1 MPAPLAALGGI
12 FGKGALMG
20 GRAAL
25 AGAGRQAAM
34 GAARQTITGG
44 IREGVRGAAR
54 GAVKRTL
61 GGRKGKMKSPLRE
74 GESGTVKGGGGGGGA
89 IVPRGGAL
97 VPAIN
102 TSAIVPAPK
111 SETVVAKK
119 SSSGDEGDAAIIS
132 SLDNIKSLLE
142 QIVSIEE
149 EEQKNIKD
157 RILSASR
164 EKERAARDAEQEK
177 QEEDRVRKARKKP
190 ENPIVKGAKKA
201 VKGIWGLIS
210 DFVKDFILYKILDW
224 FGDPKNK
231 KNVQRIVE
239 FFQGAIKFFGAVFEF
254 ISNRFSEFIA
264 VMGPAL
270 KIFGAFLTPL
280 LDLITLKWLTNPEEF
295 LKNIL
300 NIPKVLFEAI
310 PELFKALANFIS
322 FGLFN
327 KLGEWVGNIL
337 SNFNP
342 LKLLG
347 FGGDDKETV
356 EGGTEKPPVQEKPKE
371 NSGGGMMSMLNPMN
385 WFGGGDK
392 QTVDTESL
400 PKLKEGGI
408 VSPPAGANGVNGT
421 DGSSGANGVNGT
433 DGSSGSDGVDGAKGT
448 DAKSLT
454 QGSVTVHPLEKIVD
468 VAGISEN
475 LTKAM
480 KPFMDMMVA
489 PFKIIGTAIV
499 GLILKTVSKIPFV
512 GNIIEPIIRMAAST
526 FGVPTNVLTQLKSQ
540 TKEDREIKEVDKE
553 KLLEKFSESITNVKE
568 SVEIAKKE
576 GGGNVFESFFS
587 GAGQVMGGIS
597 NFLGNLIAAP
607 AQASSSPLRSPSSG
621 SGITSGSG
629 TTSGGGSSSPPM
641 QSFASHAE
649 AGKAGASTYK
659 NTETGKVYS
668 KSDDG
673 YQEVSGGGIVEYIT
687 GDRSHSGYRTDH
699 GGGNYHDHIAFDS
712 KETRDAAVSWL
723 QSRGWVIG
731 SMNDG
736 KHANTSYHYTDQAF
750 DIPFYPNQSN
760 KGFTDDAKGETGLSS
775 LLRKDLA
782 EGGFLGAGVKG
793 TPVNANIADTKTG
806 ETPGSEMGTYPRQA
820 QLTTKPSGSGQELQN
835 TQQESLQLQSSS
847 RTSSSATPTIIDM
860 GGGQNKSTVQ
870 SSTQAPQSLGSTLPT
885 NGLWAVFKTNL

>member
-44 IREGVRGAAR
+44 IKEGVRGAAR

-74 GESGTVKGGGGGGGA
+74 GESGTVKGVGGGGGA

-392 QTVDTESL
+392 QAVDTESL

-408 VSPPAGANGVNGT
+408 VSPPAGEKGT
-421 DGSSGANGVNGT
+421 
-433 DGSSGSDGVDGAKGT
+433 DGVDGAKGT

-597 NFLGNLIAAP
+597 NFLGNLISAP
-607 AQASSSPLRSPSSG
+607 AQAFSSPLRSPSSG
-621 SGITSGSG
+621 SGI
-629 TTSGGGSSSPPM
+629 TSGGGSSSPPM
-641 QSFASHAE
+641 QSFASHAD
-649 AGKAGASTYK
+649 AGKAGVSQYT
-659 NTETGKVYS
+659 NTETGKSYQ
-668 KSDDG
+668 KNEDG
-673 YQEVSGGGIVEYIT
+673 SGWSEMPDPEQGSGEDSGDVVAVNHPDTGSGYTVEGLKDAQGRPAVFSRGAAAAFGKMMKDSGGVVKGSDIASSQRSVAKNKAVGGVPNSNHLGGNALDIHGASQAWMRKNGAKYGWIVNDYP
-687 GDRSHSGYRTDH
+687 GSH
-699 GGGNYHDHIAFDS
+699 GGHFNY
-712 KETRDAAVSWL
+712 KGGGAA
-723 QSRGWVIG
+723 Q
-731 SMNDG
+731 
-736 KHANTSYHYTDQAF
+736 TPPDQTQTA
-750 DIPFYPNQSN
+750 Q
-760 KGFTDDAKGETGLSS
+760 
-775 LLRKDLA
+775 
-782 EGGFLGAGVKG
+782 
-793 TPVNANIADTKTG
+793 TP
-806 ETPGSEMGTYPRQA
+806 QA

-835 TQQESLQLQSSS
+835 TQQESLQLQSSAK
-847 RTSSSATPTIIDM
+847 TPSSATPTIIDM

-870 SSTQAPQSLGSTLPT
+870 SSTQAPQSLGSTLPI

>member
-12 FGKGALMG
+12 FGKGALVG
-20 GRAAL
+20 GRAAT
-25 AGAGRQAAM
+25 M

-61 GGRKGKMKSPLRE
+61 GGTKGKMKSPLRE
-74 GESGTVKGGGGGGGA
+74 GESGTVKGVGGGGGA

-97 VPAIN
+97 VTAIN
-102 TSAIVPAPK
+102 TSALVPAPK

-119 SSSGDEGDAAIIS
+119 SSSGDDGDATIIS

-142 QIVSIEE
+142 QIISIEE

-164 EKERAARDAEQEK
+164 EKERASRDAEQEK
-177 QEEDRVRKARKKP
+177 QEEDRVRRARKKP

-254 ISNRFSEFIA
+254 ISNRFSEIIA

-347 FGGDDKETV
+347 FGGDNKESV
-356 EGGTEKPPVQEKPKE
+356 EGGTEKPPVQEKLKD

-408 VSPPAGANGVNGT
+408 VSPPAGDNG
-421 DGSSGANGVNGT
+421 ANGT

-489 PFKIIGTAIV
+489 PFKIIGTAIT

-512 GNIIEPIIRMAAST
+512 GNIIEPIIRMTAST
-526 FGVPTNVLTQLKSQ
+526 FGVPTNVLTQLKTQ

-553 KLLEKFSESITNVKE
+553 KLLEKFSESIKNVKE

-576 GGGNVFESFFS
+576 GGGNVFQSFFS
-587 GAGQVMGGIS
+587 GAGQVMGGIG
-597 NFLGNLIAAP
+597 NFLGNLISAP

-621 SGITSGSG
+621 SGV
-629 TTSGGGSSSPPM
+629 TSGGGSSSPPM
-641 QSFASHAE
+641 QSFASHAD
-649 AGKAGASTYK
+649 AGKAGVSQYT
-659 NTETGKVYS
+659 NTETGKSYQKNEDGSGWSEMAAASSPSPSLAAAAESLRGMSSASGPDGGANGCVWAVNKVYEKAGITPPWGS
-668 KSDDG
+668 SLYVPTAEKDMIGAG
-673 YQEVSGGGIVEYIT
+673 YAQVSYDQRQPGDVMVMYDRKTPPQAHIGVVLANGNVLSNSSGEASFSWEASPQGYNNYYGSQGKIYRRPNADINAPNIATDLKQNKNPAASIVPT
-687 GDRSHSGYRTDH
+687 ASASG
-699 GGGNYHDHIAFDS
+699 S
-712 KETRDAAVSWL
+712 EL
-723 QSRGWVIG
+723 QS
-731 SMNDG
+731 
-736 KHANTSYHYTDQAF
+736 
-750 DIPFYPNQSN
+750 
-760 KGFTDDAKGETGLSS
+760 
-775 LLRKDLA
+775 
-782 EGGFLGAGVKG
+782 
-793 TPVNANIADTKTG
+793 
-806 ETPGSEMGTYPRQA
+806 
-820 QLTTKPSGSGQELQN
+820 

-847 RTSSSATPTIIDM
+847 RTSSSATPTIVDL
-860 GGGQNKSTVQ
+860 GGGQDKSSVQ
-870 SSTQAPQSLGSTLPT
+870 STTQTTQSLGGTLPT
-885 NGLWAVFKTNL
+885 NGLWAIFKTNL